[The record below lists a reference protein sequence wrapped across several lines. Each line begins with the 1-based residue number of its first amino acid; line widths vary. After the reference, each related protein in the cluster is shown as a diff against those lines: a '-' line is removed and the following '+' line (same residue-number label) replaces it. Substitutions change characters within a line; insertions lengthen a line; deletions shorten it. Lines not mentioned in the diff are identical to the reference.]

1 MVAPGSQALDLD
13 SASDPPST
21 ACFSNLS
28 DLTETNA
35 GHAAPAVRTRA
46 EEPAW
51 EREGVHL
58 GAGPLPLLCPL
69 GARTAP
75 HSDDRAASEQE
86 DTACKR
92 DPA

>member
-21 ACFSNLS
+21 VCFSNLS
-28 DLTETNA
+28 NLTETDA
-35 GHAAPAVRTRA
+35 GHAAPAARTLA
-46 EEPAW
+46 EE
-51 EREGVHL
+51 RL

-75 HSDDRAASEQE
+75 HSDDGAASEEE